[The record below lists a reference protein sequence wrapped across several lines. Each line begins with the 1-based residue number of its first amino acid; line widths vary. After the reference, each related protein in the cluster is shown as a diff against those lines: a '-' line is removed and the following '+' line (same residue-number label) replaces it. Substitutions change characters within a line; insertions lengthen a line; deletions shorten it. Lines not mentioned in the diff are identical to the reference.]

1 MRIVPGEGFVKNIL
15 LIPVLLLTL
24 SPFPASAAPEAPA
37 IEEWQGQWGQ
47 WSSPD
52 GGHNLYGASVS
63 IFACDASAST
73 CRFRFDSESPA
84 SRCSTSGD
92 NGSVL
97 QINGSTAKGEILSYD
112 GSHSGCY
119 LQFEKVQAPGK
130 RELRLL
136 GRPDSACE
144 YFCTEHT
151 LNFPSAY
158 PFRTAVEYPLLS
170 TRECFADSRKS
181 REVWCADPKVQE
193 LDETL
198 KTQGERI
205 DDLINSNEMYN
216 KLPGRREQILA
227 QCDRAVDIGA
237 CLSSSY
243 QNILAELGLAEK
255 KAQEAHD
262 KDEEAMETPGDPA
275 AASELIGRI
284 DGVYKE
290 RFANQ
295 LVDGQGYESEDIL
308 EIVRVSENTVY
319 FRTHL
324 EFYNGHECNL
334 WGLARFSRKGVLVYD
349 DPEPPLDPEDPHCRL
364 QFEVSADK
372 ITILDPKQS
381 CKSFN
386 CGMRGAFDGEDF
398 ALSARRPIKYMQLLK
413 NSEEYKK
420 ALEQLKQ

>member
-1 MRIVPGEGFVKNIL
+1 MGIMLAAERFMKDIL
-15 LIPVLLLTL
+15 LIAVVLIAL
-24 SPFPASAAPEAPA
+24 SASAAQGAPG
-37 IEEWQGQWGQ
+37 IVEWQGQWGQ
-47 WSSPD
+47 WTLPD
-52 GGHNLYGASVS
+52 GGRNLYGASVS

-119 LQFEKVQAPGK
+119 LEFEKQQAPGK
-130 RELRLL
+130 KELRLL
-136 GRPDSACE
+136 NSPSAACE
-144 YFCTEHT
+144 YFCTEHK
-151 LNFPSAY
+151 LNFPPSYA
-158 PFRTAVEYPLLS
+158 FRAAVEYPLLS
-170 TRECFADSRKS
+170 TRECFADARKS

-193 LDETL
+193 LDEKL
-198 KTQGERI
+198 KTLGERI
-205 DDLINSNEMYN
+205 DDLSNSNEMYN
-216 KLPGRREQILA
+216 KLPGNRENILA
-227 QCDRAVDIGA
+227 QCDHAANISV

-243 QNILAELGLAEK
+243 ENVLAELGQTEK

-262 KDEEAMETPGDPA
+262 KDEMAMETPGDPA

-372 ITILDPKQS
+372 ITILDPKQT

-413 NSEEYKK
+413 NSEEYKE
-420 ALEQLKQ
+420 ALEQLNQ